1 MFRFAITVVL
11 AASPVAGFCQA
22 DLLTLDECLEIALAN
37 NLALVN
43 ARLEVAAAGDDVA
56 ALRTRRY
63 PRLDLQG
70 GVSGNLQD
78 QGYTFEEGVWGDYPM
93 IGELPAQDVTINSA
107 SGSTSFLSAGVTQPL
122 SQQYR
127 LALSIEQGEVR
138 EDMAEEMVRLTQQ
151 DLIRIVKQQY
161 FDLIQTQSDLA
172 TTKESILFY
181 VSLNE
186 LVSNYVAQQVSL
198 EYELLEVDA
207 RLARRQLGASAQQ
220 HRLDTQREQMN
231 DLLARDLNTPFTVQE
246 LPDPGVR
253 PTDPQKAV
261 ATALS
266 QRPDIIESKLKVKEA
281 ELGYDI
287 KKAEYI
293 PALDL
298 RIRYAKLYDYELI
311 PDTEAYV
318 GLHAKWEFYD
328 WGRKK
333 KELASKTSLIRQAA
347 NSARETEN
355 RVVIDVHKSFRAI
368 DQAEGSVRVAMLS
381 QAASRDKLRVL
392 MNQYEQQ
399 SILLQDVLDAETE
412 LARANSEYTRAVLSV
427 WKAQAELD
435 HAIGEN

>member
-11 AASPVAGFCQA
+11 AAIPVAGFCQA

-43 ARLEVAAAGDDVA
+43 ARLEVAAAGDNVA

-63 PRLDLQG
+63 PRLDVQG
-70 GVSGNLQD
+70 GVSNNLQD

-151 DLIRIVKQQY
+151 DLVRIVKQQY

-172 TTKESILFY
+172 TTKDSILFY

-186 LVSNYVAQQVSL
+186 LVLNYVAQQVSL

-207 RLARRQLGASAQQ
+207 RLARRQLDASAQQ
-220 HRLDTQREQMN
+220 HRLDTQRERMN

-246 LPDPGVR
+246 LPEPGVH
-253 PTDPQKAV
+253 PTDPQNAV

-266 QRPDIIESKLKVKEA
+266 QRPDIKESKLKVKDA

-293 PALDL
+293 PNLDL

-311 PDTEAYV
+311 PDTHAYV

-333 KELASKTSLIRQAA
+333 KELASKTSMIHQAA

-412 LARANSEYTRAVLSV
+412 LDRANNEYTRAVLSV
-427 WKAQAELD
+427 WNAQAELD
-435 HAIGEN
+435 HAIGAN

>member
-1 MFRFAITVVL
+1 
-11 AASPVAGFCQA
+11 
-22 DLLTLDECLEIALAN
+22 
-37 NLALVN
+37 
-43 ARLEVAAAGDDVA
+43 
-56 ALRTRRY
+56 
-63 PRLDLQG
+63 
-70 GVSGNLQD
+70 
-78 QGYTFEEGVWGDYPM
+78 
-93 IGELPAQDVTINSA
+93 
-107 SGSTSFLSAGVTQPL
+107 
-122 SQQYR
+122 
-127 LALSIEQGEVR
+127 
-138 EDMAEEMVRLTQQ
+138 MAEEMVRLTQQ
-151 DLIRIVKQQY
+151 DLVRIVKQQY

-172 TTKESILFY
+172 TTKDSILFY

-186 LVSNYVAQQVSL
+186 LVLNYVAQQVSL

-207 RLARRQLGASAQQ
+207 RLARRQLDASAQQ
-220 HRLDTQREQMN
+220 HRLDTQRERMN

-246 LPDPGVR
+246 LPEPGVH
-253 PTDPQKAV
+253 PTDPQNAV

-266 QRPDIIESKLKVKEA
+266 QRPDIKESKLKVKDA

-293 PALDL
+293 PNLDL

-311 PDTEAYV
+311 PDTHAYV

-333 KELASKTSLIRQAA
+333 KELASKTSMIHQAA

-412 LARANSEYTRAVLSV
+412 LDRANNEYTRAVLSV
-427 WKAQAELD
+427 WNAQAELD
-435 HAIGEN
+435 HAIGAN